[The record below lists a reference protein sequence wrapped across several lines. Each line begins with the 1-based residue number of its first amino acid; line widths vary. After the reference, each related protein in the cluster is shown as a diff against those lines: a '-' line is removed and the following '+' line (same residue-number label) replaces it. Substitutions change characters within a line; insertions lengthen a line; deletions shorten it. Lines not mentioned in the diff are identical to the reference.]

1 MKKIIISLSL
11 IIIIN
16 TGCKKSTGSSSNA
29 NNCTTNNVCTVA
41 FTNDYSSAL
50 DIKVYDA
57 SNTLRLAITGIPAS
71 GSITKDNIPAG
82 QVKIVWSGGTLS
94 GTLSHS
100 YTYTA
105 CQTFTEKFYTTLP
118 SDRRYKKNIGAIEGS
133 EALQNLLQLKPSCY
147 EYDFLKFPSL
157 NGVAGITNGFIAQ
170 DLEKIFPEVV
180 VKDAA
185 GYRSVNYAALIPVLT
200 AAVQQQQQQI
210 EQLKKEISSLKK
222 TVRKN

>member
-50 DIKVYDA
+50 DIKVYDI
-57 SNTLRLAITGIPAS
+57 NNKLRLTMTGLAAGAS
-71 GSITKDNIPAG
+71 ETRDTVPAG